1 LFLVSLASSVERS
14 ETRAGRV
21 PERAVNFDEVKEAR
35 SCFAW
40 QPWQMSFSGTIDK
53 KLEKEAFGRHMAKE
67 LIIALGFR
75 ESCARVGM
83 TYWGKLSGR

>member
-1 LFLVSLASSVERS
+1 
-14 ETRAGRV
+14 
-21 PERAVNFDEVKEAR
+21 
-35 SCFAW
+35 
-40 QPWQMSFSGTIDK
+40 
-53 KLEKEAFGRHMAKE
+53 MAKE